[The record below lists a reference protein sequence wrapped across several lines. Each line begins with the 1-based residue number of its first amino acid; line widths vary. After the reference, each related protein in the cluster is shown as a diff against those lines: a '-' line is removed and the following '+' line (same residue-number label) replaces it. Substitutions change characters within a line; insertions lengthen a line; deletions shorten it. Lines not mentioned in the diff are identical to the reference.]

1 MSTSLNDFQQSIRQE
16 IVDALSTTPHH
27 GNVSGDRVDKI
38 ICIHCDQPEAWTY
51 TADPYTVHCNRQNFC
66 GISSHVKNYTPEFF
80 GEIWRKHPPTEQSP
94 LATATAYLQGRSID
108 TDKISGQYGQ
118 GRVAGFHTVSIT
130 PEWSKLAWH
139 RLIGKSGKN
148 KVKWDVGAKYG
159 GKAYTTSNDFSGAN
173 EIWIVEGAINLW
185 SLEQVG
191 FRGAATLASGNVPDQ
206 FYESLDRGKKIILAF
221 DADNAGE
228 KAIPKNLEK
237 LKELGFENV
246 IIALPPSGKDWND
259 LLLEG
264 RLNQDQ
270 IELTKSEAL
279 HRGRLFSAPN
289 AETYGYELWVNQG
302 SPQTFSRV
310 FEFQRSIYLFTVKDT
325 NSSAVQIAD
334 AGMRVK
340 FVQISENG
348 DHSVTLEV
356 KAESKTYLVNLKVED
371 LLSASLSEVIAR
383 KTRRFVSRNQAHLP
397 SLFKYLNQGN
407 QPEIRDTGCY
417 GFDKGSRQRSGTGYY
432 TFHGFAVDPEG
443 KLILPEKEGQFFEV
457 GKNQYIRGESQF
469 RAAIKKLS
477 SEQYPVQNFTTEI
490 YQAFGGRGL
499 LSLGFWFASLFQQP
513 IRDKF
518 GFFPFLSLFGDPAAG
533 KSTLGII
540 LNRALSFSDWE
551 GIPMSRTNTLKGP
564 QRIIASQSSVAVPLL
579 EWTPKSRINEED
591 LLNLYGG
598 NPQQV
603 KAERTPDSYVEVP
616 FRCSLV
622 IITNTE
628 PFDSRQVKERVIS
641 LKFNKDE
648 LTLES
653 KKAALM
659 LKNIKPE
666 RMVTVGVQLLQDRK
680 YFESEI
686 IGAVEEAIQTLEDNG
701 IDDRRI
707 ADNHGFPLGGLSLL
721 LGRLAEGVP
730 DSVIDHYFREA
741 QDFCLKSASDK
752 IISAQTEFAFA
763 DDVLQKIDE
772 EADGDRSGT
781 HKFARYHEG
790 RVAVKMV
797 DALDAFNYPKHLH
810 REVKGELKRHERYI
824 SHDRGLRVFG
834 DKKQKVWEFKQKMD

>member
-1 MSTSLNDFQQSIRQE
+1 MSTSLNDFYEQ
-16 IVDALSTTPHH
+16 VDSQLADLLTKSPFD
-27 GNVSGDRVDKI
+27 GKEQGDKITKI
-38 ICIHCDQPEAWTY
+38 ICPECGEAEAY
-51 TADPYTVHCNRQNFC
+51 THVRDPSVIICNRKSKCGVSTHAKLFAPDLYGNFQ
-66 GISSHVKNYTPEFF
+66 HRF
-80 GEIWRKHPPTEQSP
+80 PPTKEDPFRTARNFVQSRGLDSNLFQFEQGFIEGH
-94 LATATAYLQGRSID
+94 ATVAI
-108 TDKISGQYGQ
+108 KIPWTNK
-118 GRVAGFHTVSIT
+118 R
-130 PEWSKLAWH
+130 LH
-139 RLIGKSGKN
+139 RLIDYKKKSGKN
-148 KVKWDVGAKYG
+148 RWDTGGHYS
-159 GKAYTTSNDFSGAN
+159 GKAYTISNLDGAR
-173 EIWIVEGAINLW
+173 ELWMVEGIFDCIA
-185 SLEQVG
+185 LEQSGV
-191 FRGAATLASGNVPDQ
+191 RSAATFSAGAVPSE
-206 FYESLDRGKKIILAF
+206 FYESLPRSIAVVIAL
-221 DADNAGE
+221 DADSAGE
-228 KAIPKNLEK
+228 QGIPKNLEK

-270 IELTKSEAL
+270 IKLTKAEAF
-279 HRGRLFSAPN
+279 HRGRLFSAPT
-289 AETYGYELWVNQG
+289 AEAYGNELWVDQG
-302 SPQTFSRV
+302 SPQTFSKV
-310 FEFQRSIYLFTVKDT
+310 FEFQRSIYLFTVRDT
-325 NSSAVQIAD
+325 NNSAVQIAD
-334 AGMRVK
+334 AGIRVK

-407 QPEIRDTGCY
+407 HPEIRDTGCY

-432 TFHGFAVDPEG
+432 TFHGFAIDPAG

-457 GKNQYIRGESQF
+457 GKNQYIRGEAQF
-469 RAAIKKLS
+469 RSAIKKIS
-477 SEQYPVQNFTTEI
+477 GEQFSVADFITHI
-490 YQAFGGRGL
+490 HAAFGGRGL
-499 LSLGFWFASLFQQP
+499 LALGFWFASLFQQP
-513 IRDKF
+513 IRDEF
-518 GFFPFLSLFGDPAAG
+518 GFFPFLSLFGDPQAG

-540 LNRALSFSDWE
+540 LNRALSFADWE

-579 EWTPKSRINEED
+579 EWTQKSKITEED

-628 PFDSRQVKERVIS
+628 PFSLRQVKERIIS

-648 LTLES
+648 LTTES
-653 KKAALM
+653 KKSALM

-666 RMVTVGVQLLQDRK
+666 RMVTIGVQLLQDRK
-680 YFESEI
+680 YFESAI
-686 IGAVEEAIQTLEDNG
+686 IGTVEEAIQTLEDNG

-707 ADNHGFPLGGLSLL
+707 ADNHSFPLGGLSLL
-721 LGRLAEGVP
+721 LDRLAERLP
-730 DSVIDHYFREA
+730 DSVIGHYFKEA
-741 QDFCLKSASDK
+741 QDFCLKSARDK

-772 EADGDRSGT
+772 AADGDRSGT
-781 HKFARYHEG
+781 HEFARYHEH
-790 RVAVKMV
+790 RVVVKMI
-797 DALDAFNYPKHLH
+797 DALDSFNYPKHLH
-810 REVKGELKRHERYI
+810 REVREELKRHERYI
-824 SHDRGLRVFG
+824 SHDRGLRVFSN
-834 DKKQKVWEFKQKMD
+834 KKQKVWEFKQKMD